1 MCSRDMPLVILER
14 SNWRINCRGKNLL
27 KWFPNDP
34 YHGTTLRGS
43 KMGNLLI
50 QWSLTMRR
58 KRNAPLNPTHPVCHV
73 AESPSAPLTQHNPSS
88 LFRDHHPPSPI
99 CRRISLASL
108 LTGAGAS
115 GKVSQLFGN
124 YLVISWQELRHTIS
138 ITNLFRTHK
147 YIVKSKFEEIQ
158 HP

>member
-1 MCSRDMPLVILER
+1 MTKQSGDIYSSGLAMAIWTSLMCSRDMPLVILER

-27 KWFPNDP
+27 KRFPNDP

-43 KMGNLLI
+43 KMGILLI

-58 KRNAPLNPTHPVCHV
+58 KRKAPLNPTHPVCHV

-88 LFRDHHPPSPI
+88 LFCDHHPPSPI

-108 LTGAGAS
+108 GSTYWGWSLRES
-115 GKVSQLFGN
+115 FSIIWQLPCN
-124 YLVISWQELRHTIS
+124 
-138 ITNLFRTHK
+138 
-147 YIVKSKFEEIQ
+147 
-158 HP
+158 